1 MITEKDEAWE
11 FRNTEKD
18 TFDIIKVPLKSVLLN
33 NSTMGGAIN
42 ALCLEM
48 NDLVVHTY
56 QFIRLYLITLYYDN
70 KPFPKLDNC
79 FVNYCTRVLGFV
91 TNDRGFTDNPVMESL
106 NDFYEKEYRPLVSH
120 QSTDLSGKTQLRKY
134 LSTEII
140 TCMSNNVQEHF
151 GEHFR
156 RFVNLTLLGVDKKTM
171 TKLKHQLMIL
181 DHTGDSTDNAVEQNI
196 INSWKA
202 VHLVHLFPSDVRQ
215 SVYYDLKRCPLD
227 FLKGMLYM
235 NKVLEASNHK
245 LFQPLPLRTN
255 VIPKHIRLDTVCLI
269 DLFLPK
275 LAACNNRSFPT
286 RTRLMSAVNDNKN
299 DLWGSLLNLKHPVF
313 KRKHHQFHHQIQTD
327 GVSCSL
333 LFVRKGQAD
342 RAWGAK
348 TTGGKCQEFK
358 YVDQLD
364 QPMLDSMKGRNIV
377 GCDPGKFSLVYMIDE
392 NGNKLQYSA
401 HQRKRESCSKRN
413 TRITNHMHMK
423 NNNIR
428 KEEAI
433 LAKLVKDGVC
443 SSTTVNVAK
452 FRKYLVE
459 KTKMNA
465 KISGFYSKDTFR
477 KMSFRTYCYSTKS
490 LDNFLNRI
498 EEKFGKDCV
507 IGYGDWSEDKP
518 MANFMP
524 TMGKGLRR
532 AIHKRFDTVTINEH
546 KTTMLCC
553 DCNQQ
558 LAHVKDKKGGDIY
571 RLFCCVSCKNKETV
585 FRTRDVNAAVNIRK
599 LTKEWIDE
607 RTRQS
612 EFVIPE
618 GSERYVKTKQLK
630 SITFS
635 WGRSAPIEGK
645 SRTIRGDAADG
656 HP

>member
-1 MITEKDEAWE
+1 MVTKKKDDVWE
-11 FRNTEKD
+11 FRNTEPA
-18 TFDIIKVPLKSVLLN
+18 TFDVIKVPLKSVLLT
-33 NSTMGGAIN
+33 NSKMGGAIN

-48 NDLVVHTY
+48 NDLVIHTY
-56 QFIRLYLITLYYDN
+56 QFIRLYLITLYSEE
-70 KPFPKLDNC
+70 KSFPQLDDD
-79 FVNYCTRVLGFV
+79 FVNYCTRALGF
-91 TNDRGFTDNPVMESL
+91 FTREKARKNNQLMDSL
-106 NDFYEKEYRPLVSH
+106 ADFYEKEYKPLVSH
-120 QSTDLSGKTQLRKY
+120 NPTDLSGKTQLRRY

-151 GEHFR
+151 EDHFR
-156 RFVNLTLLGVDKKTM
+156 RFVNLTLVGVDKSAMNKM
-171 TKLKHQLMIL
+171 KHQLMMFDQASNSSENLI
-181 DHTGDSTDNAVEQNI
+181 EQNI
-196 INSWKA
+196 INCWKK
-202 VHLVHLFPSDVRQ
+202 VHLVHLFPICVQ
-215 SVYYDLKRCPLD
+215 KSVYYDLKRSPLD

-235 NKVLEASNHK
+235 NKILEASNHK
-245 LFQPLPLRTN
+245 LFQPLPLRTD

-269 DLFLPK
+269 DLFLPE
-275 LAACNNRSFPT
+275 LAKCSNSSFDKAGE
-286 RTRLMSAVNDNKN
+286 LKKKVNENKN
-299 DLWGSLLNLKHPVF
+299 GLWGALLNLNHPVF

-342 RAWGAK
+342 RSRGAK
-348 TTGGKCQEFK
+348 TTGGKEQVFK

-364 QPMLDSMKGRNIV
+364 DTILDSMKGRNIV
-377 GCDPGKFSLVYMIDE
+377 GCDPGKMSLVYMIDE
-392 NGNKLQYSA
+392 KGNKLQYSA
-401 HQRKRESCSKRN
+401 HQRKRESCSQRN
-413 TRITNHMHMK
+413 TRIFNSM
-423 NNNIR
+423 R
-428 KEEAI
+428 KRHKIHQKEAV
-433 LAKLVKDGVC
+433 LATLVKDGEC

-452 FRKYLVE
+452 FRRYLVE

-465 KISGFYSKDTFR
+465 TIVDFYSKNTFR
-477 KMSFRTYCYSTKS
+477 KMSFRQYCYSTKS
-490 LDNFLNRI
+490 LDKFLNRI

-546 KTTMLCC
+546 KTSMLCC
-553 DCNQQ
+553 DCSQP
-558 LAHVKDKKGGDIY
+558 LAHVKDKDGEDIY
-571 RLFCCVSCKNKETV
+571 RLFCCVSCKNKKNV

-612 EFVIPE
+612 EFVRPV
-618 GSERYVKTKQLK
+618 GSEGYIKTKQPK

-645 SRTIRGDAADG
+645 SRTIRGAIG
-656 HP
+656 HS